1 MNNIGII
8 GLGDMGSGL
17 AKKLMAN
24 GFSVFGLDLKPER
37 QAAFTDMSG
46 TLVQDTAELGRRVD
60 AAYVMVMNWDQA
72 KSAILGPDGL
82 VKNMEQGGVVIPSA
96 TIKPNEAV
104 EIGAAMQ
111 GSGIDLIDTPV

>member
-17 AKKLMAN
+17 AKNLMAN

-46 TLVQDTAELGRRVD
+46 TLVQDTAELGRRVSGG
-60 AAYVMVMNWDQA
+60 A
-72 KSAILGPDGL
+72 GRHPDDD
-82 VKNMEQGGVVIPSA
+82 
-96 TIKPNEAV
+96 
-104 EIGAAMQ
+104 
-111 GSGIDLIDTPV
+111 GSCQ